1 MNKKPRQGWQRYGMG
16 VGALVLV
23 AIALSVSNW
32 AQADRKIPAIL
43 VLGGAEDREWFA
55 ARLAQRMPSAG
66 IYVSSGSPEAYARY
80 VFAKSGI
87 PPERVHLDYRAADTV
102 TNFTTMV
109 EKLLADG
116 VTDVYLVTSAF
127 HMPRARAIGT
137 IVLGSRGLVIHPQP
151 VPTPH
156 APEPAGK
163 IARDSLR
170 SLFWLVTGA
179 APSKAL
185 P

>member
-1 MNKKPRQGWQRYGMG
+1 MTVFMA
-16 VGALVLV
+16 VLVLG
-23 AIALSVSNW
+23 AIALSIGSW
-32 AQADRKIPAIL
+32 AQADRKVPAIL

-55 ARLAQRMPSAG
+55 ARLAQQMPTAR
-66 IYVSSGSPEAYARY
+66 IYVSSGSPEDYARY
-80 VFAKSGI
+80 VFEKSGI
-87 PPERVHLDYRAADTV
+87 SLERVHLDYRAADTV

-109 EKLLADG
+109 EPLLADG
-116 VTDVYLVTSAF
+116 VTDVYLVTSTF

-137 IVLGSRGLVIHPQP
+137 IVLGSRGLAIHPEP

-170 SLFWLVTGA
+170 SLLWLVTGA